1 MKYRNALVCLGAA
14 SLCAACDFTASDIL
28 SSSASGPLTQDEL
41 QSFAEGMSAE
51 LGDEVAACL
60 LKEATRN
67 AEKAGDPQTLNPANV
82 ALLPADN
89 WAELTRDNKR
99 IILTQ
104 VVFNQAI
111 PSCV

>member
-1 MKYRNALVCLGAA
+1 MKYRNVLVCLGAV

-28 SSSASGPLTQDEL
+28 SSSANGPLTQDEL

-51 LGDEVAACL
+51 LGDGVAACL

-67 AEKAGDPQTLNPANV
+67 AEKAGDPQTLDPANV

-89 WAELTRDNKR
+89 WAELTRENKR

-104 VVFNQAI
+104 IVFNQAI